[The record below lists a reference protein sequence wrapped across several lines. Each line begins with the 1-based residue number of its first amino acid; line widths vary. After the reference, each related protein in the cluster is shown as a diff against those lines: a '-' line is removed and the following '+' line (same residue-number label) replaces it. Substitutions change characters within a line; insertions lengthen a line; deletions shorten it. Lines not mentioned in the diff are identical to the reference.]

1 MVTRAGAA
9 GREHAGRLWRR
20 RVRSERELP
29 EWMVWPAGSSGMSP
43 SAGVFW
49 MYDTVYA
56 LEWLPAGQA
65 EAAQREF
72 GWDSV

>member
-1 MVTRAGAA
+1 
-9 GREHAGRLWRR
+9 
-20 RVRSERELP
+20 
-29 EWMVWPAGSSGMSP
+29 MVWPAGSSGMSP